1 MDLEPNLEVESGAAV
16 PRGVEKAKRDAAVDP
31 AAQQHRHPQRRPARG
46 CAPHKMTLGDPNC
59 PGRAGRGDG
68 ERR

>member
-1 MDLEPNLEVESGAAV
+1 V

-46 CAPHKMTLGDPNC
+46 CAPHKMILGDPNC
-59 PGRAGRGDG
+59 PERAGRGDG